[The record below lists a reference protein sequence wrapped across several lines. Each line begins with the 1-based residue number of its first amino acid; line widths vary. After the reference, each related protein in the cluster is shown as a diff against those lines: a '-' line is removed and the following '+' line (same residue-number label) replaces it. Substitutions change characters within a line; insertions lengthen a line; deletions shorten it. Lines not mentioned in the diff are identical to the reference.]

1 MLWLKKKGL
10 LSAEK
15 RAEKET
21 REGVIGSMVS
31 ECRSKVVM
39 VEVNCETDFVA
50 KNDLF
55 LNFVNNMM
63 VRAIE
68 AEYLLDYQN
77 SESK

>member
-1 MLWLKKKGL
+1 MAWLKKKGL

-31 ECRSKVVM
+31 GCRSKVVM

-50 KNDLF
+50 KN
-55 LNFVNNMM
+55 
-63 VRAIE
+63 
-68 AEYLLDYQN
+68 
-77 SESK
+77 